1 MVTALYPG
9 AFDPITMGH
18 VDIATRASVLFDQVV
33 IGVYARPDKSLL
45 FSVEERAEMARV
57 ALKHLTNVTVRSYD
71 TLTVNFARQLG
82 AEVTIRGL
90 RTGSDF
96 EYEFTMAYMN
106 KKLAPDIES
115 VYMMSSLE
123 FQFVSS
129 STIREVIQLGG
140 DITGLVPLNVL
151 EALADKLGR

>member
-18 VDIATRASVLFDQVV
+18 VDIATRASALFDQVV

-45 FSVEERAEMARV
+45 FSVDERAEMARV

-71 TLTVNFARQLG
+71 TLTVDFARQLG

-106 KKLAPDIES
+106 KKLVAARPLAHLKIG
-115 VYMMSSLE
+115 VKNVMHLMGV
-123 FQFVSS
+123 VSPKWS
-129 STIREVIQLGG
+129 
-140 DITGLVPLNVL
+140 
-151 EALADKLGR
+151 